1 MVESSKI
8 IKDSEKLRVRNL
20 GLRNQGYEFGVR
32 KSGLGIQDSEFSV
45 RINSGL
51 EISEIFFRTLAL
63 VNGQTEPCYDPNT
76 GEGQGQHNTIYID

>member
-8 IKDSEKLRVRNL
+8 IKASEKLRVRNL

-51 EISEIFFRTLAL
+51 EIYNIFLEHWRWSMVRPNHVTTQIPVKVR
-63 VNGQTEPCYDPNT
+63 VNIILST
-76 GEGQGQHNTIYID
+76 